1 MGWTGLWRK
10 KGMRMTTSDRD
21 LRAAIAVTRF
31 GLGARPGEIETA
43 AHDPRGWLHAQ
54 IRATGAPMPQVDAT
68 AGGRLAEL
76 REYELAQRQARAAAP
91 PAAGQAAPAQ
101 DDPVKQARKLLR
113 DDAGG
118 DFLARAQLGAATP
131 DGFAERWALFW
142 ANHFTVSATK
152 LQTATL
158 IGPFETEAIRPNVF
172 GRFGDLLAAAESH
185 PAMLLYLDQAQSVGP
200 DSPAAR
206 RAALNPAAKRRL
218 GLNENLA
225 REILELHTVGVH
237 GGYTQADVTEFAR
250 AMTGISVAGAREA
263 MANPNLEPVLF
274 RPQAHEPGARTILGV
289 RYDEDGRA
297 QAEAVLH
304 DLAAKPATAR
314 FVCGKLARH
323 FVADDPPPALTARL
337 EKAWI
342 RSGGDLAQ
350 VAAALIEAPEAW
362 APQPAKFKTPYEF
375 VVSSY
380 RAADIVPTSV
390 DKIAPILTALGQ
402 KPFSAPSPKG
412 WPEEA
417 DAWAAPDA
425 IVKRMQFA
433 QAFAALAVQGRDPKT
448 LAADA
453 LGARLTPASATM
465 IARAESR
472 PEGLA
477 LLLMSP
483 EFQRR

>member
-1 MGWTGLWRK
+1 MSTLE
-10 KGMRMTTSDRD
+10 RD

-43 AHDPRGWLHAQ
+43 AHDPQGWLKAQ
-54 IRATGAPMPQVDAT
+54 IRPAGAALPQDEAT
-68 AGGRLAEL
+68 AAGRLAEL
-76 REYELAQRQARAAAP
+76 RAFQLAQRQAREAAP
-91 PAAGQAAPAQ
+91 VQAGPVAPGQAAPVQ

-118 DFLARAQLGAATP
+118 DFLARARLAATTP
-131 DGFAERWALFW
+131 DGFQERWALFW

-152 LQTATL
+152 LETATL
-158 IGPFETEAIRPNVF
+158 IGPFETEAIRPHVF

-206 RAALNPAAKRRL
+206 RAALNPAVKRRL

-225 REILELHTVGVH
+225 REILELHTLGVH

-250 AMTGISVAGAREA
+250 AMTGISVPGPREA
-263 MANPNLEPVLF
+263 AAGGGFEPVLF

-289 RYDEDGRA
+289 RYGEDGRA
-297 QAEAVLH
+297 QAEAVLR

-314 FVCGKLARH
+314 FVCTKIARH
-323 FVADDPPPALTARL
+323 FVADDPPPALVARL
-337 EKAWI
+337 QQAWTA
-342 RSGGDLAQ
+342 SGGDLAQ
-350 VAAALIEAPEAW
+350 VADALIAAPEAW
-362 APQPAKFKTPYEF
+362 AAPPAKFKTPYEF

-380 RAADIVPTSV
+380 RAADVAPSGV
-390 DKIAPILTALGQ
+390 EKIAPILTALGQ

-417 DAWAAPDA
+417 DAWAAPDGV
-425 IVKRMQFA
+425 VKRMQFA
-433 QAFAALAVQGRDPKT
+433 QAFAAVAVQGRDPRA
-448 LAADA
+448 LAAGA
-453 LGARLTPASATM
+453 LGARLTPATAAM

-472 PEGLA
+472 PAGLA
-477 LLLMSP
+477 LLLMSTAV
-483 EFQRR
+483 QRR